1 MAQKLLSIL
10 LGSEIVK
17 VCEVALAGKNKV
29 QIYNAIDLII
39 PEGLCED
46 GVIID
51 AKGLAAAIKEGIAG
65 EGFTSKKIVF
75 SLSSKKIANKE
86 ALIPF
91 CKPNKIRDIV
101 RINASEYFP
110 IANLDNY
117 TINYSI
123 LEVVTTDATKN
134 YRLSITATPNDFIEE
149 YYSLAK
155 YMGMSIE
162 SMDYSGNSILQI
174 LKLQTAGKG
183 VDAVLQLSG
192 ENTVVNIMK
201 GSTMIMQRS
210 VPYGRVSIADAVKVY
225 KDCSDEEADEIL
237 SSQDIER
244 LATNSEDVADAVRAL
259 LSSVSRILEFYRNR
273 NPEEPIEHTY
283 MIGDVSSINGLVD
296 LIRSEIGGDVQ
307 TIRTLRGVEIKNKR
321 SISEEI
327 AANYLANI
335 GAILE
340 PMNIQL
346 TIDKKAGKAGK
357 SIGGGGNP
365 WWVLIFAGVV
375 GAGMVGVIL
384 FLYGNAKS
392 TNDNLQA
399 QIDALG
405 DVESLQ
411 REYEASQIDLQQMED
426 WYSTTKGPY
435 EMLYRFVNDLE
446 AVQPGAVKI
455 THLTCDEEKVTVT
468 GESFGKPPVAEYV
481 IQLKKLPYV
490 EDVKTNYINEAL
502 EEYSALDSFEL
513 TFVLKNDNPKL
524 DIVVQ
529 PYITIGSGDNNDE
542 LGNESESFGA
552 VNDVEG
558 GEEPSESNSGETEAN
573 TEEGGDQ

>member
-29 QIYNAIDLII
+29 QIFNAIDLII

-46 GVIID
+46 GVILD
-51 AKGLAAAIKEGIAG
+51 AKGLASAIKEGMAG
-65 EGFTSKKIVF
+65 EGFSSKRIVF
-75 SLSSKKIANKE
+75 TLSSKRIANKE

-91 CKPNKIRDIV
+91 CKPNKVKDIV
-101 RINASEYFP
+101 KINASEYFP
-110 IANLDNY
+110 IANLENY

-123 LEVVTTDATKN
+123 LEVVATEATKN
-134 YRLSITATPNDFIEE
+134 YRLSITATPNDLLED
-149 YYSLAK
+149 YYALAK
-155 YMGMSIE
+155 AMGMSVE

-174 LKLQTAGKG
+174 LKLQTAGAG
-183 VDAVLQLSG
+183 VDAVLQFSG

-210 VPYGRVSIADAVKVY
+210 VPYGRVAIVDAVKTY
-225 KDCSDEEADEIL
+225 KNCSDEEADEIL
-237 SSQDIER
+237 ASQDIER

-273 NPEEPIEHTY
+273 NADAPIEHVY

-296 LIRSEIGGDVQ
+296 LIRSEIGGEVS
-307 TIRTLRGVEIKNKR
+307 TIRTLRGVEIKNRK

-335 GAILE
+335 GAVLE

-346 TIDKKAGKAGK
+346 VADKKGSKEGKAGSGK
-357 SIGGGGNP
+357 MP
-365 WWVLIFAGVV
+365 WWILIFAGVIAV
-375 GAGMVGVIL
+375 GMVGGVL
-384 FLYGNAKS
+384 FVYNNAKS
-392 TNDNLQA
+392 ENDNLQA

-411 REYEASQIDLQQMED
+411 QEYERSQADLQMMED
-426 WYSTTKGPY
+426 WYNSTKGPY
-435 EMLYRFVNDLE
+435 ESLYRFITDLE
-446 AVQPGAVKI
+446 TVQPGAVAI
-455 THLTCDEEKVTVT
+455 THLTAGEDRVTIT
-468 GESFGKPPVAEYV
+468 GESYGKPAVAEYV

-490 EDVKTNYINEAL
+490 KNVKTDYVNENL
-502 EEYSALDSFEL
+502 EDYSAKDSFSLTLEL
-513 TFVLKNDNPKL
+513 QYEDPSIE
-524 DIVVQ
+524 IVVE
-529 PYITIGSGDNNDE
+529 PYVTIAPPEDE
-542 LGNESESFGA
+542 
-552 VNDVEG
+552 EG
-558 GEEPSESNSGETEAN
+558 GEFAQDEEFIGEENAEPSEATSDETEVTN
-573 TEEGGDQ
+573 EEGGDQ